1 MSTRWLMPAVLGVV
15 CLMGSEAF
23 GQFQGLPATERA
35 LILGLGL
42 GRASNS
48 DFLRTIYAL
57 NSMEQNRIFRQQQM
71 IRQQIAA
78 QRARADQAR
87 LSAAL
92 QGTRR
97 TPRYVPSP
105 TVSAEERVSSDVL
118 LCWEVFGATFLVVSP
133 EEVFRINPNFK
144 GGMRVGAIRLGG
156 PADRAGWEAG
166 DVIVGLHKYR
176 IRSYD
181 NLAYVAELP
190 ELVEITPL
198 KVKYLRD
205 GVLKEGTIDVLSRD
219 AQPMTAEDS
228 LKSPSADPRKSVAT
242 PVSGEPE
249 EVGATSAEA
258 ELLWNRV
265 GLRARTSAIDRPG
278 ISFERGAAV
287 VAVRPDSPAS
297 RAGVKSG
304 EFLVGVSGYQIRN
317 LSDLLWVSE
326 NPEISGNVSLV
337 VVGSGEIRRL
347 TIELPAVPTPPIE
360 KEDPSS
366 IEKVPAEPALPEASP
381 SSAPSAPSP

>member
-1 MSTRWLMPAVLGVV
+1 MMPAVLGVV
-15 CLMGSEAF
+15 CLVGSEQIAW

-57 NSMEQNRIFRQQQM
+57 NTMEQNRIFRQQQM
-71 IRQQIAA
+71 IRQQISA

-92 QGTRR
+92 QGARR

-133 EEVFRINPNFK
+133 EEVFRIDPNFK

-181 NLAYVAELP
+181 NLAYIAELSD
-190 ELVEITPL
+190 LVEITPL
-198 KVKYLRD
+198 KAKYFRD

-219 AQPMTAEDS
+219 AQPMTTEDS
-228 LKSPSADPRKSVAT
+228 LKSSSTGPRRSVAT
-242 PVSGEPE
+242 PVSG
-249 EVGATSAEA
+249 GAEDAEATAAEA
-258 ELLWNRV
+258 ELLWNRIGV
-265 GLRARTSAIDRPG
+265 RARSSSIDRPG

-304 EFLVGVSGYQIRN
+304 EFLVGVNGFQIRN
-317 LSDLLWVSE
+317 LSDLLWVCE
-326 NPEISGNVSLV
+326 NPAISGSVSMV
-337 VVGSGEIRRL
+337 VVGSGEIRRPS
-347 TIELPAVPTPPIE
+347 IELPAIPTPPIE
-360 KEDPSS
+360 NEDPSA

-381 SSAPSAPSP
+381 SSAPSAPVP